1 VFPHLLRLS
10 AAVHMAEA
18 GVSMAEIA
26 QYLGHDDDRVT
37 ARVYA
42 RFSPAHLRKAAAALE
57 YDDLGSPNQK
67 ITTPDAGNMPEYLVG
82 ATGIEPVTP
91 TMSR

>member
-1 VFPHLLRLS
+1 RHS

-18 GVSMAEIA
+18 GISMEVIA
-26 QYLGHDDDRVT
+26 QYLGHDDINVT
-37 ARVYA
+37 RKKYA
-42 RFSPAHLRKAAAALE
+42 RYSPTYLREAAAALE
-57 YDDLGSPNQK
+57 FDDLGSMNLK
-67 ITTPDAGNMPEYLVG
+67 STTFSDENAPEVPDFMVG